1 MPLAD
6 LSPQRVALLASLERQ
21 ARMNGHEIL
30 AMRLKCNG
38 VTHVYGISGTPIDET
53 LAACGRYGLRV
64 IATRHQQSA
73 VQAAAVHN
81 YLAGA
86 LTAAVIVSA
95 GPGVSNCATGLTVA
109 RDNHWPLL
117 VIGGRRPLAMRGM
130 GSFQELDGAGLYASI
145 TKHSALVEETSL
157 LAAQLDRACLL
168 AMQNQPGPC
177 YLDIAEEALQGVV
190 AQRDVSLQPDR
201 GTAAAID
208 PNPILA
214 ALQRARRPV
223 LVVGE
228 DVRWGA
234 PWIALEQLVGNY
246 RVPFITSP
254 MARGYLPDSH
264 TLCGTRVRSWLLGS
278 ADLVLMAG
286 ASLNWAFRHGAEMHP
301 DATLIRLGH
310 ETDIVSHGQP
320 GSLEYL
326 GEPADLLRQ
335 LLDALTSA
343 ETGTQADEN
352 WLCELAWHKEEYLQR
367 LAEKVGDDTDP
378 PTPARWLHEVAHVL
392 PENAMTI
399 LDGNTVMQWA
409 QHVLPAEFPLSR
421 LTPGANGCMGVGL
434 PFALAA
440 CIARPDRPVLTICGD
455 FALGLNIMDL
465 ETAVRHH
472 LPLVIMVANNSGSGG
487 SLRQM
492 AYWPSDYPERVCQ
505 FTPGIRYDRIMQ
517 SMGGAGVRIERAEQ
531 VGPALARAFSSA
543 RPTLIQVDTRD
554 NVPQPRL

>member
-6 LSPQRVALLASLERQ
+6 LSPQRVALLASLERET
-21 ARMNGHEIL
+21 RLNGHEIL
-30 AMRLKCNG
+30 TRRLQYNG
-38 VTHVYGISGTPIDET
+38 VTHVYGISGTPVDET
-53 LAACGRYGLRV
+53 LAACGRHGIRV

-73 VQAAAVHN
+73 VQAAAAHN

-86 LTAAVIVSA
+86 LKAAVIVSA
-95 GPGVSNCATGLTVA
+95 GPGVSNCATGLTIA

-130 GSFQELDGAGLYASI
+130 GAFQELDGAGLYASI
-145 TKHSALVEETSL
+145 TKHSALVEETSM
-157 LAAQLDRACLL
+157 LAAQLDCACLL

-177 YLDIAEEALQGVV
+177 YLDIAEEALQGVATLCDV
-190 AQRDVSLQPDR
+190 ALQPDR
-201 GTAAAID
+201 AATAAID
-208 PNPILA
+208 REAIVA
-214 ALQRARRPV
+214 ALQQARRPV

-228 DVRWGA
+228 DVRWGE
-234 PWIALEQLVGNY
+234 PWKALEQLVGNF
-246 RVPFITSP
+246 RIPFVTSP

-264 TLCGTRVRSWLLGS
+264 ALCGTRVRSWLLGC

-286 ASLNWAFRHGAEMHP
+286 ASLNWVFRHGAEMHP

-310 ETDIVSHGQP
+310 EPDPVLHGRP
-320 GSLEYL
+320 GSFEYL
-326 GEPADLLRQ
+326 GAPAELLRQ
-335 LLDALTSA
+335 LLDALPT
-343 ETGTQADEN
+343 TGTGIQVDDT
-352 WLCELAWHKEEYLQR
+352 WLYEIAWQKQTYLQR
-367 LAEKVGDDTDP
+367 LGDAVGDEADP
-378 PTPARWLHEVAHVL
+378 PTPARWLHEVAQVL

-399 LDGNTVMQWA
+399 LDGNTVMEWA

-440 CIARPDRPVLTICGD
+440 CLARPDHPVLAICGD
-455 FALGLNIMDL
+455 FALGLNVMDL
-465 ETAVRHH
+465 ETAVRYH

-487 SLRQM
+487 RLRQM
-492 AYWPSDYPERVCQ
+492 TYWPSDYPERACQ
-505 FTPGIRYDRIMQ
+505 FTPGIRYDRIMRA
-517 SMGGAGVRIERAEQ
+517 MGGAGVLVERAEQ

-554 NVPQPRL
+554 DVPLPRL